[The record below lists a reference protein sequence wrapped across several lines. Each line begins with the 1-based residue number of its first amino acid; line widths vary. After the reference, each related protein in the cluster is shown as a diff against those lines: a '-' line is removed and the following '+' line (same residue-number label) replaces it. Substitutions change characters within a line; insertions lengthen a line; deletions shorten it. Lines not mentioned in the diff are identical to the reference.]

1 MQLIS
6 NFTKS
11 ITVAVLIAFTLMPSY
26 LALTPKASGFEFIQF
41 YPNEE
46 ATLSASVEKSNATIW
61 DQIRSEF
68 VLDHRTELAPVQ
80 REIRRL
86 LSDPDRIYSIL
97 KAASP
102 YMYYIYKQ
110 THARNLPMELALI
123 PFIESEFNPND
134 RSHKGALGLW
144 QLMPQTA
151 RELGVKVK
159 RGRDDRKD
167 LAASTHA
174 ALAYFNDLGN
184 EFNGN
189 WYLAIAAYNCGQG
202 CVESAKRRTGTE
214 NFWKLP
220 VPTETKYYVPRLL
233 AIAEIVENPNKYG
246 IELPPIDN
254 KGKLH
259 ELPIKDLPIK
269 QTALALNKPRKQIT
283 PMKQYASENEIKR
296 TAAYKDMFPVCT
308 VFSCNA

>member
-1 MQLIS
+1 MRLMQVLTTIQKTILFALL
-6 NFTKS
+6 FTLS
-11 ITVAVLIAFTLMPSY
+11 LMPSWMP
-26 LALTPKASGFEFIQF
+26 LTPEATGFEFIQF
-41 YPNEE
+41 YPTQTVND
-46 ATLSASVEKSNATIW
+46 ANTPVKSQSSIW
-61 DQIRSEF
+61 DKIRAEF
-68 VLDHRTELAPVQ
+68 TLDHRTEIAPVQ

-86 LSDPDRIYSIL
+86 ISDPDRIYSIL
-97 KAASP
+97 KAAKP
-102 YMYYIYKQ
+102 YMAYIYKQ

-134 RSHKGALGLW
+134 RSNKGALGLW

-159 RGRDDRKD
+159 RGHDERKD

-184 EFNGN
+184 TFNGN

-233 AIAEIVENPNKYG
+233 AIAEIVENPDKYG
-246 IELPPIDN
+246 IRLPAIDNSSNDANESEAANPIDT
-254 KGKLH
+254 KQLSQPTSTHKVTQKL
-259 ELPIKDLPIK
+259 PTQYRRRSSYSDL
-269 QTALALNKPRKQIT
+269 
-283 PMKQYASENEIKR
+283 
-296 TAAYKDMFPVCT
+296 FPVCT
-308 VFSCNA
+308 VLSCSA